1 MLELNYN
8 KRFNPPSPEVM
19 RLLELSQKEV
29 EGMEKRTLK
38 CPICGYRIDDVY
50 VDGIGHRDIKCQK
63 CKLEA
68 TVNLAYFRRQRQQKR
83 MLRWVKELKDLNL
96 KRNK

>member
-29 EGMEKRTLK
+29 EGMGKRTLK
-38 CPICGYRIDDVY
+38 CPICGYRIDGVY
-50 VDGIGHRDIKCQK
+50 ADGVGHRDIKCQK
-63 CKLEA
+63 CKLEV
-68 TVNLAYFRRQRQQKR
+68 TINLAYFRRQQQKR
-83 MLRWVKELKDLNL
+83 LVRWAKELQDLNL